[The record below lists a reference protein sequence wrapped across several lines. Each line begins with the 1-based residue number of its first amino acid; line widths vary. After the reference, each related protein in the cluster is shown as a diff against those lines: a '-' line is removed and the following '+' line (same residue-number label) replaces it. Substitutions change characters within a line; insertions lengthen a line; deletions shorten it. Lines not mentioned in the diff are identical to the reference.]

1 MALGTYKVETRVKLQ
16 KRLLL
21 LTHFVSTTLTVSDTY
36 NDNTEDG
43 FAIPV
48 RFTRLYMTL
57 LIILTVLLTVG
68 QVLTQWRLRSFQ
80 DELSIIRITAL
91 QRHQSQQIV
100 KQALQ
105 LIDAN
110 ERAKFNENIAELRHV
125 FPIFERYHLQSR
137 EGKIYDRNINVTNSD
152 TVKRLYEGISREF
165 DAFQRA
171 SRRLM
176 RLQSFEEINQPD
188 VQASL
193 QLLLANEKPFL
204 EKIDTIVR
212 EYTGELRAKLTLLQ
226 SIEFYLYLA
235 IVLVLIGI
243 GLLIF
248 RPAARKLKQTI
259 AQLVEAE
266 SRTTAANRKL
276 LGANKSL
283 RETRQKLFEAT
294 KQQYQQQID
303 EQKLRTSYLIA
314 GQEEERKRL
323 SRELHDG
330 LGQMLTAIKLQIE
343 GLEAN
348 LAKANTTEHNGN
360 ATQTKSLKTLKTLVT
375 QTIQETRTISNNL
388 MPSVLSDF
396 GVVPAIKMLAE
407 NDRSEKIDVTFETN
421 LTPDSPRLDKNVE
434 IMLYRVTQEAV
445 SNAVRH
451 ANPSHIHIE
460 LVERTNALHL
470 IVTDNGRGF
479 QIPRKDQTNGLLNN
493 ADETSEEP
501 KISLERQPH
510 TSSQGL
516 HNMQQR
522 AKLLNGKFKIYST
535 LGKGT
540 RVQVS
545 IPYQTYPA
553 HHDTY

>member
-1 MALGTYKVETRVKLQ
+1 M
-16 KRLLL
+16 
-21 LTHFVSTTLTVSDTY
+21 SDTFD
-36 NDNTEDG
+36 DNTKEG

-48 RFTRLYMTL
+48 RFTRLYVTL
-57 LIILTVLLTVG
+57 LIILAVLLTVG
-68 QVLTQWRLRSFQ
+68 QGLTQWRLRAFQ
-80 DELSIIRITAL
+80 DELWVIRYAAL

-105 LIDAN
+105 LTDVNEKAN
-110 ERAKFNENIAELRHV
+110 FAQNVAELRYV
-125 FPIFERYHLQSR
+125 LPKLERYHLQGR
-137 EGKIYDRNINVTNSD
+137 EGRVYERNVAVPNSE
-152 TVKRLYEGISREF
+152 TVQQLYEGIRPEF
-165 DAFQRA
+165 ESFRRGA
-171 SRRLM
+171 RRLM
-176 RLQSFEEINQPD
+176 QMQQFDDVARPD
-188 VQASL
+188 VQAGL
-193 QLLLANEKPFL
+193 KLLLANEKPFL
-204 EKIDTIVR
+204 EEIDGIVR
-212 EYTGELRAKLTLLQ
+212 EYTTELRAKLSLLQ
-226 SIEFYLYLA
+226 TIEFYLY
-235 IVLVLIGI
+235 VFTVVVLIGI

-248 RPAARKLKQTI
+248 RPAARKLKQTF

-266 SRTTAANRKL
+266 SRTTAVNKKL
-276 LGANKSL
+276 LSANKSL

-348 LAKANTTEHNGN
+348 LNRTAGTEQNGN
-360 ATQTKSLKTLKTLVT
+360 LAQTKNLKTLKTLVT

-407 NDRSEKIDVTFETN
+407 NDRNEKVDVTFETN
-421 LTPDSPRLDKNVE
+421 ITAETPRLDKNVE

-460 LVERTNALHL
+460 LTDRGNTLQLAITDDGHGFRVPRKSPTKTTEENSNEINKERTTKL
-470 IVTDNGRGF
+470 R
-479 QIPRKDQTNGLLNN
+479 P
-493 ADETSEEP
+493 P
-501 KISLERQPH
+501 
-510 TSSQGL
+510 SQGL
-516 HNMQQR
+516 HNMQER
-522 AKLLNGKFKIYST
+522 AKLLNGKFKIHST
-535 LGKGT
+535 PGRGT
-540 RVQVS
+540 KVQVS
-545 IPYQTYPA
+545 IPYQTHSA